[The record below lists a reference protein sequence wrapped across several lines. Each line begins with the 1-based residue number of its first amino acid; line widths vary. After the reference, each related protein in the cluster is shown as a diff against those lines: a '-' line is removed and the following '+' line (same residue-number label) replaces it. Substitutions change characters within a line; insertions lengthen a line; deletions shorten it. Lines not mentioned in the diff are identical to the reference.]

1 MAVLHIIHHDW
12 QYLSCTVRHN
22 LRVFTLHAGP
32 CPSNLLLDRINL
44 PAKKQEQGCDCH
56 SPTGRLWRLLARLVS
71 AFVGPRLRPSAF
83 GEFFQQVLES
93 HPTGELAQRLFSLL
107 HFCRAQ
113 AAVWGA
119 QCNFSLSQHINCI
132 LTTCHTRGI
141 KTYYC
146 SHSTTL
152 KETNRR
158 LSAWI
163 ALLMSLEG
171 REERH
176 PYHGLLEQ
184 QS

>member
-1 MAVLHIIHHDW
+1 MLGLAPAIFSSIEWTFLPRNKSRAVTATAQQGGSEGFW
-12 QYLSCTVRHN
+12 QGWCQH
-22 LRVFTLHAGP
+22 
-32 CPSNLLLDRINL
+32 LLDPGSVL
-44 PAKKQEQGCDCH
+44 V
-56 SPTGRLWRLLARLVS
+56 LLGNSFSKCLS
-71 AFVGPRLRPSAF
+71 HIGL
-83 GEFFQQVLES
+83 S